1 MAIFRY
7 KGGMF
12 TTPDRAEDHSE
23 QYESLGGFGPDCFVY
38 IPDGVVV
45 PDQEPEIEWSEVTD
59 YDDIMWLRKHAVI
72 HLVDVD
78 RDNPSPE
85 DEEQF
90 AKYGLSI
97 EA

>member
-1 MAIFRY
+1 MAVYRY

-12 TTPDRAEDHSE
+12 ATPDRAEDDSE
-23 QYESLGGFGPDCFVY
+23 QYESLGGFGEDCFVY
-38 IPDGVVV
+38 IADGVDI
-45 PDQEPEIEWSEVTD
+45 PEQDPEIEWSEVTE
-59 YDDIMWLRKHAVI
+59 YDDIVWLRKHAVI
-72 HLVDVD
+72 PIVDVD

-85 DEEQF
+85 DEKQF